1 MTSAGGLRSQSPN
14 LQATT
19 ADKHL
24 DADFRLSGEI
34 ESTWTQKLTLT
45 DGRGINVRP
54 IESGDLK
61 LLVEFHERLS
71 PTSIYNRLFCAY
83 PHLNLVE
90 AKVFVGV
97 DYDRRMAFVA
107 PDVGLLV
114 GVGGYEGLDDQRS
127 AEVAFVVADDYQEN
141 GLASVLLRL
150 LARYANLCGYSRL
163 VAQKLISNHI
173 MREVFVAFGYS
184 TRFRDQDG
192 VTDVELDIG
201 TESTLIEGQG
211 P

>member
-1 MTSAGGLRSQSPN
+1 MTSAEGLRSQSPS

-19 ADKHL
+19 GDEYPT
-24 DADFRLSGEI
+24 ADFRLLAELEGS
-34 ESTWTQKLTLT
+34 WTRRLALA

-54 IESGDLK
+54 IESGDVN

-71 PTSIYNRLFCAY
+71 SMSIHNRFFCAH

-90 AKVFVGV
+90 AEEFVGV

-107 PDVGLLV
+107 LDAGLLV
-114 GVGGYEGLDDQRS
+114 GVGRYEGLDDRCS
-127 AEVAFVVADDYQEN
+127 AEVAFVVADDYQGR
-141 GLASVLLRL
+141 GLASALLRL
-150 LARYANLCGYSRL
+150 LARYAKFHGYSRL
-163 VAQKLISNHI
+163 VAQMLTSNHV
-173 MREVFVAFGYS
+173 MREVFAASGYS
-184 TRFRDQDG
+184 TRFHDEDG

-201 TESTLIEGQG
+201 TESTLREGQG